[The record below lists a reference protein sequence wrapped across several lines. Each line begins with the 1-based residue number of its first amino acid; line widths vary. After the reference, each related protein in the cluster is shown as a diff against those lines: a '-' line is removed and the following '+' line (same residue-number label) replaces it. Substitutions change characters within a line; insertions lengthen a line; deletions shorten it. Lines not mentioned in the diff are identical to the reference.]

1 LIISNSTI
9 FVETLLNEDI
19 TFATGVPDS
28 LLAPV
33 SAILESEKNISHV
46 SAVNEGS
53 AISIA
58 MGHYLGTGKIPLVY
72 LQNSGLG
79 NIVNPYTSLL
89 HPDVYGIPVLLLIG
103 WRGLIPDQ
111 DEPQHR
117 FQGSIT
123 KEMLSLLEI
132 PFFEIENESQIAEL
146 TSLAIKKIKGEKK
159 SSAILVHPNIFK
171 DSKLM
176 GIPVPVQS
184 RYLYIS
190 KIYELLPKSSNIIS
204 TTGKTSR
211 ELDEIHGNKGLH
223 NIFLTVGGMGHCA
236 SIAIGLSLS
245 QPEKM
250 IYCLDGDGAMQMH
263 LGALGT
269 IGNLGM
275 SNFAH
280 FLFNNGVHE
289 SVGGQT
295 VSNSKLNY
303 AKIAL
308 ACGYR
313 NVKEVNDLNDLET
326 VLIDLKNIN
335 GPILI
340 IINLLPGSSDKLGRP
355 DGKPVDWKKIFMEK
369 FSSSRR

>member
-1 LIISNSTI
+1 VTISNSKI

-19 TFATGVPDS
+19 SFATGVPDS

-33 SAILESEKNISHV
+33 SAILESEKNIFHV

-58 MGHYLGTGKIPLVY
+58 MGHFLGTGKIPLVY

-89 HPDVYGIPVLLLIG
+89 HPDVYCIPVLLLIG
-103 WRGLIPDQ
+103 WRGLNPDQ

-146 TSLAIKKIKGEKK
+146 TSLAIKSIKNEKK
-159 SSAILVHPNIFK
+159 SAAILVHPNIFSE
-171 DSKLM
+171 SKIKSSL
-176 GIPVPVQS
+176 VPIES
-184 RYLYIS
+184 RYIYIE
-190 KIYELLPKSSNIIS
+190 KIYDTLPKGSNIIS

-211 ELDEIHGNKGLH
+211 ELNEIHGIKSLH
-223 NIFLTVGGMGHCA
+223 NIFLTVGGMGHCS
-236 SIAIGLSLS
+236 SIALGLNLS
-245 QPEKM
+245 HPDQM

-263 LGALGT
+263 LGVLGT
-269 IGNLGM
+269 IGNLDM
-275 SNFAH
+275 SNFVH

-295 VSNSKLNY
+295 VSNSKLDY
-303 AKIAL
+303 AKIASS
-308 ACGYR
+308 CGYKD
-313 NVKEVNDLNDLET
+313 VKEVNNLSDLEIM
-326 VLIDLKNIN
+326 LGDLKKDK
-335 GPILI
+335 GPTLI
-340 IINLLPGSSDKLGRP
+340 IINLIPGSSDKLGRP
-355 DGKPVDWKKIFMEK
+355 DGKPVEWKNLFMEK
-369 FSSSRR
+369 LSSSRK

>member
-1 LIISNSTI
+1 
-9 FVETLLNEDI
+9 
-19 TFATGVPDS
+19 
-28 LLAPV
+28 
-33 SAILESEKNISHV
+33 
-46 SAVNEGS
+46 
-53 AISIA
+53 
-58 MGHYLGTGKIPLVY
+58 
-72 LQNSGLG
+72 
-79 NIVNPYTSLL
+79 
-89 HPDVYGIPVLLLIG
+89 
-103 WRGLIPDQ
+103 
-111 DEPQHR
+111 
-117 FQGSIT
+117 
-123 KEMLSLLEI
+123 MLSLLEI
-132 PFFEIENESQIAEL
+132 PFFVLENESQIAEL
-146 TSLAIKKIKGEKK
+146 TSLAIKHIKAKKK

-171 DSKLM
+171 DSKVM
-176 GIPVPVQS
+176 GIPVPIQS
-184 RYLYIS
+184 RYLYTS
-190 KIYELLPKSSNIIS
+190 KIYDFLPKSSNIIS

-236 SIAIGLSLS
+236 SIALGLSLS

-263 LGALGT
+263 LGVLGT

-275 SNFAH
+275 SNFVH

-313 NVKEVNDLNDLET
+313 NVKEVNDLNELEI
-326 VLIDLKNIN
+326 VLVDIKNIN

-355 DGKPVDWKKIFMEK
+355 DGKPVEWKKIFMEK
-369 FSSSRR
+369 FLSSRR

>member
-1 LIISNSTI
+1 VIISNSTI

-19 TFATGVPDS
+19 CFATGVPDS

-33 SAILESEKNISHV
+33 SAILETEKNISHV

-58 MGHYLGTGKIPLVY
+58 MGHFLGTGKIPLVY

-103 WRGLIPDQ
+103 WRGLNPDQ

-123 KEMLSLLEI
+123 KEMLILLEI
-132 PFFEIENESQIAEL
+132 PFFEIENESQIVEL
-146 TSLAIKKIKGEKK
+146 TSLAIKNIKAEKK
-159 SSAILVHPNIFK
+159 SAAILVHPNIFS
-171 DSKLM
+171 DSKVM
-176 GIPVPVQS
+176 GIPVPIQS
-184 RYLYIS
+184 RYIYIS
-190 KIYELLPKSSNIIS
+190 KIYEFLPKSSNIIS

-211 ELDEIHGNKGLH
+211 ELDEIHRNNGFH

-245 QPEKM
+245 QPDKM

-263 LGALGT
+263 LGTLGT

-275 SNFAH
+275 LNFVH

-308 ACGYR
+308 ACGYK
-313 NVKEVNDLNDLET
+313 NVKEVNNLNELEG
-326 VLIDLKNIN
+326 VLIDLKKNN

-355 DGKPVDWKKIFMEK
+355 DGKPVEWKKLFMEK
-369 FSSSRR
+369 FSSSRQ

>member
-1 LIISNSTI
+1 
-9 FVETLLNEDI
+9 
-19 TFATGVPDS
+19 
-28 LLAPV
+28 
-33 SAILESEKNISHV
+33 
-46 SAVNEGS
+46 
-53 AISIA
+53 
-58 MGHYLGTGKIPLVY
+58 
-72 LQNSGLG
+72 
-79 NIVNPYTSLL
+79 
-89 HPDVYGIPVLLLIG
+89 
-103 WRGLIPDQ
+103 
-111 DEPQHR
+111 
-117 FQGSIT
+117 
-123 KEMLSLLEI
+123 
-132 PFFEIENESQIAEL
+132 
-146 TSLAIKKIKGEKK
+146 
-159 SSAILVHPNIFK
+159 
-171 DSKLM
+171 
-176 GIPVPVQS
+176 
-184 RYLYIS
+184 
-190 KIYELLPKSSNIIS
+190 
-204 TTGKTSR
+204 
-211 ELDEIHGNKGLH
+211 
-223 NIFLTVGGMGHCA
+223 
-236 SIAIGLSLS
+236 
-245 QPEKM
+245 M

-308 ACGYR
+308 ACRYR

-326 VLIDLKNIN
+326 VLIDLKNIK